1 MMSSDVEL
9 DQRAVGLVD
18 RAERRLSLVNRGQF
32 GAKPAGV
39 GSHIPKPACRGQS
52 RCEWLN
58 KTV

>member
-1 MMSSDVEL
+1 
-9 DQRAVGLVD
+9 VGLVD

-39 GSHIPKPACRGQS
+39 GSHIPKPACREQS